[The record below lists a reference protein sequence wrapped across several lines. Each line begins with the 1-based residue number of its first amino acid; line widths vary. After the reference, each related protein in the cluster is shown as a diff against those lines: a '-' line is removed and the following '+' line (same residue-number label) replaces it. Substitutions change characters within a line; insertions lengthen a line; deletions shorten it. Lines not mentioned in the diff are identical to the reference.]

1 MVFNSVFLRLIS
13 KFYILSTM
21 PKLIFDIETVGV
33 EFDSLDEKSQE
44 LLLRFAETPEDIEAV
59 KEGLG
64 FSPLTGQ
71 VVAIGVLN
79 PETAKG
85 AVYFLDP
92 SLSAS
97 GGSDGADSEN
107 KDVQYLLYKTEKE
120 LLKSFWD
127 ASAHYDQFITF
138 NGRSFDAPYL
148 MIRSAVNKIKPT
160 KNLMTYRYESDQ
172 YGKTITHLD
181 LLDRLTFFGAVRR
194 KGNLHMWC
202 QAFGIESPKSKG
214 VSGEDVAQLFREKK
228 YLDIARYCFDDLL
241 ATEKLYEYWGK
252 YVNIK

>member
-1 MVFNSVFLRLIS
+1 
-13 KFYILSTM
+13 M

-33 EFDSLDEKSQE
+33 EFDSLDDKSQE

-59 KEGLG
+59 REGLG

-71 VVAIGVLN
+71 AVSVGALN

-85 AVYFLDP
+85 AVYFLSP
-92 SLSAS
+92 E
-97 GGSDGADSEN
+97 GKSDKQEKDS
-107 KDVQYLLYKTEKE
+107 VPYIPHSTERE

-148 MIRSAVNKIKPT
+148 MIRSAINKIKPA
-160 KNLMTYRYESDQ
+160 KNLMTYRYESEQ
-172 YGKTITHLD
+172 YGKIITHLD

-194 KGNLHMWC
+194 KGGLHIWC
-202 QAFGIESPKSKG
+202 QAFGIKSPKSKG
-214 VSGEDVAQLFREKK
+214 ISGDDVTQLFKDKEYTK
-228 YLDIARYCFDDLL
+228 IAEYCFDDVL
-241 ATEKLYEYWGK
+241 ATEKLYEYWEK

>member
-1 MVFNSVFLRLIS
+1 MIMS
-13 KFYILSTM
+13 KLV
-21 PKLIFDIETVGV
+21 FDIETVGV
-33 EFDSLDEKSQE
+33 EFDSLDEKSRE
-44 LLLRFAETPEDIEAV
+44 TLLRFAETPEDAEAV

-85 AVYFLDP
+85 AVYLFDP
-92 SLSAS
+92 
-97 GGSDGADSEN
+97 DGKLEKKEDGN
-107 KDVQYLLYKTEKE
+107 VQYIPHKSEKE

-138 NGRSFDAPYL
+138 NGRGFDAPYL
-148 MIRSAVNKIKPT
+148 MIRSAINKIKPA

-181 LLDRLTFFGAVRR
+181 LLDRLTFFGAVKR

-202 QAFGIESPKSKG
+202 QAFGIESPKAKG
-214 VSGEDVAQLFREKK
+214 ISGDDVARLFRDKE
-228 YLDIARYCFDDLL
+228 YMSIAEYCFDDVL
-241 ATEKLYEYWGK
+241 ATGRLYEYWDK
-252 YVNIK
+252 YVNIR

>member
-1 MVFNSVFLRLIS
+1 
-13 KFYILSTM
+13 M

-33 EFDSLDEKSQE
+33 EFDSLDDKSQE

-59 KEGLG
+59 KDGLG

-85 AVYFLDP
+85 AVYY
-92 SLSAS
+92 LSPE
-97 GGSDGADSEN
+97 DGHAVSNGHGVSVTQYIPYKNE
-107 KDVQYLLYKTEKE
+107 KD

-127 ASAHYDQFITF
+127 AAAHYDQFVTF

-148 MIRSAVNKIKPT
+148 MIRSAINKIKPA
-160 KNLMTYRYESDQ
+160 KNLMTYRYESEQ

-194 KGNLHMWC
+194 KGGLHMWC
-202 QAFGIESPKSKG
+202 RAFGIKSPKSEG
-214 VSGEDVAQLFREKK
+214 VSGEDVAQLFKDKEYMK
-228 YLDIARYCFDDLL
+228 IAEYCFDDVL
-241 ATEKLYEYWGK
+241 ATEKLYEYWEK
-252 YVNIK
+252 YINIK

>member
-1 MVFNSVFLRLIS
+1 
-13 KFYILSTM
+13 M
-21 PKLIFDIETVGV
+21 PRLIFDIETVGV
-33 EFDSLDEKSQE
+33 EFDSLDPKSKE
-44 LLLRFAETPEDIEAV
+44 LLLRFAENNEDIEAV
-59 KEGLG
+59 KDGLG

-71 VVAIGVLN
+71 IVAIGVLN
-79 PETAKG
+79 PETNKG
-85 AVYFLDP
+85 AVYYLVPDGNP
-92 SLSAS
+92 PA
-97 GGSDGADSEN
+97 GGEKSDDDN
-107 KDVQYLLYKTEKE
+107 VQYIPFATEKD

-148 MIRSAVNKIKPT
+148 MIRSAIDKVKPT

-214 VSGEDVAQLFREKK
+214 VSGDDVAQLFREKE
-228 YLDIARYCFDDLL
+228 YLKIAQYCFDDVL
-241 ATEKLYEYWGK
+241 ATEKLWEYWER
-252 YVNIK
+252 YVNVK

>member
-1 MVFNSVFLRLIS
+1 MSR
-13 KFYILSTM
+13 
-21 PKLIFDIETVGV
+21 LIFDIETVGV

-44 LLLRFAETPEDIEAV
+44 QLLHFAETPEDIEAV

-71 VVAIGVLN
+71 IVAIGVLN

-85 AVYFLDP
+85 AVYFLSP
-92 SLSAS
+92 
-97 GGSDGADSEN
+97 EN
-107 KDVQYLLYKTEKE
+107 NLDKKEEQDNVQYISHKTEKE

-127 ASAHYDQFITF
+127 AAAHYDQFVTF

-148 MIRSAVNKIKPT
+148 AIRSAINKIKPA

-202 QAFGIESPKSKG
+202 RAFGIESPKSKG
-214 VSGEDVAQLFREKK
+214 VSGEDVAQLFKDKEYFK
-228 YLDIARYCFDDLL
+228 IAEYCFDDVL
-241 ATEKLYEYWGK
+241 ATEKLYEYWDR
-252 YVNIK
+252 YIK

>member
-1 MVFNSVFLRLIS
+1 
-13 KFYILSTM
+13 M

-33 EFDSLDEKSQE
+33 EFDSLDDKSQE
-44 LLLRFAETPEDIEAV
+44 LLLRFAETPEDIEAI

-71 VVAIGVLN
+71 IVAIGVLN
-79 PETAKG
+79 PETDKG

-92 SLSAS
+92 ALQQANAFSNENRLL
-97 GGSDGADSEN
+97 SDGASPRH
-107 KDVQYLLYKTEKE
+107 VQYIPHKSEKD
-120 LLKSFWD
+120 LVRSFWD
-127 ASAHYDQFITF
+127 AAAHYDQFVTF
-138 NGRSFDAPYL
+138 NGRSFDGPYL
-148 MIRSAVNKIKPT
+148 MIRSAINKIKPT
-160 KNLMTYRYESDQ
+160 KNLVPYRYESDQ
-172 YGKTITHLD
+172 YGKVITHLD

-214 VSGEDVAQLFREKK
+214 VSGDDVAQLFKEKG
-228 YLDIARYCFDDLL
+228 YLKIAEYCFDDVL
-241 ATEKLYEYWGK
+241 ATEKLYEYWEK

>member
-1 MVFNSVFLRLIS
+1 MPRLIV
-13 KFYILSTM
+13 
-21 PKLIFDIETVGV
+21 DIETVGV

-44 LLLRFAETPEDIEAV
+44 QLLRFAETPEDAEAV

-71 VVAIGVLN
+71 IVAIGVSN
-79 PETAKG
+79 PETARG
-85 AVYFLDP
+85 AVYFLSPD
-92 SLSAS
+92 
-97 GGSDGADSEN
+97 N
-107 KDVQYLLYKTEKE
+107 KLDKTEDGNIQYIPHPTEKD

-148 MIRSAVNKIKPT
+148 MIRSAINKIKPT

-202 QAFGIESPKSKG
+202 KAFGIESPKSKG
-214 VSGEDVAQLFREKK
+214 VSGEDVAQLFRDKK
-228 YLDIARYCFDDLL
+228 YLDIAKYCFDDLL
-241 ATEKLYEYWGK
+241 ATEKLWEYWEK

>member
-1 MVFNSVFLRLIS
+1 
-13 KFYILSTM
+13 M
-21 PKLIFDIETVGV
+21 PRLIFDIETVGV
-33 EFDSLDEKSQE
+33 EFDSLDSKSQE

-92 SLSAS
+92 EGESESRE
-97 GGSDGADSEN
+97 DGN
-107 KDVQYLLYKTEKE
+107 VRYVPHKTEKD

-127 ASAHYDQFITF
+127 AAAHYDQFITF
-138 NGRSFDAPYL
+138 NGRGFDAPYL
-148 MIRSAVNKIKPT
+148 MIRSAINKIKPA
-160 KNLMTYRYESDQ
+160 KNLMTYRYESEQ
-172 YGKTITHLD
+172 YGKIITHLD

-194 KGNLHMWC
+194 KGGLHMWC
-202 QAFGIESPKSKG
+202 RAFGIKSPKSEG
-214 VSGEDVAQLFREKK
+214 ISGEDVAQLFKDKEYMKSPNIVLMTFWQRKNCTNIGRNT
-228 YLDIARYCFDDLL
+228 L
-241 ATEKLYEYWGK
+241 TSSKLF
-252 YVNIK
+252 